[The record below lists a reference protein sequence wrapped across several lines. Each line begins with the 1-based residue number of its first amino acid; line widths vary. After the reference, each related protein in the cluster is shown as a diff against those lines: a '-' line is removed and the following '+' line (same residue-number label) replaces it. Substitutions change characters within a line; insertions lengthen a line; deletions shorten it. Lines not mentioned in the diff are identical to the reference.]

1 MASQMGFSEQTQ
13 TGDAPGAGKLVP
25 LRFRYRMQRQSTDEI
40 LKDGLQLREIF
51 KARDIATERL
61 NHPFAALS
69 ARKVSH
75 GRSVY
80 QAADCGVPHSPQ
92 NFAARRILLPQLKQ
106 NFVSPAGAA
115 DATGAAGIAATGG
128 GACGGG
134 CCGWYAAFRAW
145 PMACAIP

>member
-13 TGDAPGAGKLVP
+13 ARDAPGAGKLVP
-25 LRFRYRMQRQSTDEI
+25 LRFRYRMQRQPTDEI

-69 ARKVSH
+69 AGKVGH
-75 GRSVY
+75 GRLVY
-80 QAADCGVPHSPQ
+80 QADGCGVPHSPQ
-92 NFAARRILLPQLKQ
+92 NFAVRRILLPQLKQ
-106 NFVSPAGAA
+106 NFMSPAGAA
-115 DATGAAGIAATGG
+115 EGGATGATGTGSAATGG

-134 CCGWYAAFRAW
+134 CCG
-145 PMACAIP
+145 